1 MRISKGSLSSKTVCF
16 LSNMSN
22 CQSDTDRESIYFATQ
37 QAVTDRKFALQSSLL
52 VSAIGSRV
60 PTVHTAR
67 IMRTDRIHDP
77 TNCYSR
83 KYALRPVSIRQRSRW
98 WGKVLLNS
106 GKICQQIVRSV
117 QSVRIVNQFT
127 IRHRS

>member
-37 QAVTDRKFALQSSLL
+37 QAVTDRKFVLQSSLL

-60 PTVHTAR
+60 KRLLELQDMATVHTAR
-67 IMRTDRIHDP
+67 IMHTDRIHDP
-77 TNCYSR
+77 TNCY
-83 KYALRPVSIRQRSRW
+83 RP
-98 WGKVLLNS
+98 
-106 GKICQQIVRSV
+106 
-117 QSVRIVNQFT
+117 
-127 IRHRS
+127 